1 MESLTE
7 RKQQVLETILRFF
20 EKEDRPPTTRE
31 LARLLGRH
39 VKTVYQHLLVLER
52 KGYIQRRN
60 GRIRVAPEL
69 RRGSRLP
76 IVGRVAA
83 GKPVL
88 AVENI
93 EDYLD
98 LGTVFSPQQGLFVLT
113 VHGDSMVGAH
123 ICDGDYVIVRQQPTI
138 ENGQIGVAVV
148 NDEATVKRIWVSSRR
163 VRLEADNPGV
173 SPMEFDA
180 DGDDVRVVGK
190 VIGVIRRL
198 S

>member
-1 MESLTE
+1 MELLTQ
-7 RKQQVLETILRFF
+7 KQDRVLRTILRFLAR
-20 EKEDRPPTTRE
+20 EDRPPTTRE

-69 RRGSRLP
+69 RRRERIP

-93 EDYLD
+93 EDYLG
-98 LGTVFSPQQGLFVLT
+98 LGTMFSPQQGLFVLT

-148 NDEATVKRIWVSSRR
+148 NDEATVKRIWVSGRR
-163 VRLEADNPGV
+163 VRLEADNPAYP
-173 SPMEFDA
+173 PMEFDA
-180 DGDDVRVVGK
+180 ASSDVRIVGK
-190 VIGVIRRL
+190 VIGVVRTMQ
-198 S
+198 

>member
-1 MESLTE
+1 MELLTQ
-7 RKQQVLETILRFF
+7 KQDRVLRTILRFLAR
-20 EKEDRPPTTRE
+20 EDRPPTTRE

-52 KGYIQRRN
+52 KGYIQRRS

-69 RRGSRLP
+69 RRGSRVP

-98 LGTVFSPQQGLFVLT
+98 LGTMFSPQQGLFVLT

-148 NDEATVKRIWVSSRR
+148 NDEATVKRIWVSGSR
-163 VRLEADNPGV
+163 VRLEADNPAY
-173 SPMEFDA
+173 PTMDFDA
-180 DGDDVRVVGK
+180 ASSDVRIVGK

>member
-7 RKQQVLETILRFF
+7 RQRQVLETVLRFLDR
-20 EKEDRPPTTRE
+20 EDRPPTVRE
-31 LARLLGRH
+31 LGGLLGRH
-39 VKTVYQHLLVLER
+39 PKTVYQHILALER
-52 KGYIQRRN
+52 KGYLERRR

-69 RRGSRLP
+69 RRGSRVP

-98 LGTVFSPQQGLFVLT
+98 LGTMFSPQQGLFVLT

-148 NDEATVKRIWVSSRR
+148 NDEATVKRIWVSGRR
-163 VRLEADNPGV
+163 VRLEADNPAY
-173 SPMEFDA
+173 PTMEFDA
-180 DGDDVRVVGK
+180 ASSNVRIVGK
-190 VIGVIRRL
+190 VIGVIRML

>member
-7 RKQQVLETILRFF
+7 RQRQVLETILSFLDR
-20 EKEDRPPTTRE
+20 EDRPPTVRE
-31 LARLLGRH
+31 LGGLLGRH
-39 VKTVYQHLLVLER
+39 PKTVYQHILALER
-52 KGYIQRRN
+52 KGYLERRR

-69 RRGSRLP
+69 RRGERIP

-83 GKPVL
+83 GKPIL
-88 AVENI
+88 AIENI
-93 EDYLD
+93 EGYLD
-98 LGTVFSPQQGLFVLT
+98 LGTMFSLQKGLFVLT

-148 NDEATVKRIWVSSRR
+148 NDEATVKRIWVSGRR
-163 VRLEADNPGV
+163 VRLVAENPAY
-173 SPMEFDA
+173 PTMEFDA
-180 DGDDVRVVGK
+180 ASSDVRIVGK
-190 VIGVIRRL
+190 VIGVIRTL

>member
-1 MESLTE
+1 M
-7 RKQQVLETILRFF
+7 LETILRFLDR
-20 EKEDRPPTTRE
+20 EDRPPTVRE
-31 LARLLGRH
+31 LGGLLGRH
-39 VKTVYQHLLVLER
+39 PKTVYQHILALER
-52 KGYIQRRN
+52 KGYLERRR

-69 RRGSRLP
+69 RRGSRVP

-98 LGTVFSPQQGLFVLT
+98 LGTMFSPQQGLFVLT

-148 NDEATVKRIWVSSRR
+148 NDEATVKRIWVSGRR
-163 VRLEADNPGV
+163 VRLEADNPAY
-173 SPMEFDA
+173 PTMEFDA
-180 DGDDVRVVGK
+180 ASSDVRIVGK